1 MKKKLTALLL
11 AVFLMT
17 SSFVGCNNDSG
28 NKPNPTPTPGE
39 EEYVPTEK
47 EQTQPIVFGIDG
59 ADGVF
64 SPFFSSAAYDSEITG
79 MTQIGMLTSREANYA
94 YGDDEACITKDVDIT
109 YLNSSNQEVTDAS
122 KAAYTRYDF
131 LIKKGIKF
139 SDGVDLTI
147 KDVLFNLYVYLDPA
161 YTGSSTIYSTD
172 IVGLSQYRTQS
183 LNENASATIESGS
196 LTNTKTRMRRIYD
209 WLNNQALLETS
220 PDHSYEKLTA
230 NQKRDYVTGLDTY
243 EAEIIKDINFFIPLF
258 KQEVETDFGSAQSSF
273 EEMCKEY
280 NFDEGEYWEYY
291 MYMYGYLRRKTDIND
306 NPVKETFI
314 VDGKEVQKYV
324 FDWDDYGFLKDDVND
339 YVNEHCEAG
348 ADKETVD
355 AAKKAWAIDYVF
367 KANVGKQDVFDPS
380 AADYWDDMWAFQN
393 LANTVYGSASTTELT
408 KEIQANERSKIINE
422 NEDSYKTTSVSGIT
436 TYTTNKFRN
445 EKTKT
450 EYKLDGTYDVLSI
463 KINKIDPKAIWN
475 FSFTVAPL
483 HYYSYEG
490 AGDEGEWNVNN
501 YFGVKFNSTDFM
513 NNVLKESEKLG
524 VPVGAGAYKAS
535 TEKGIGEGQY
545 PSKTEF
551 KKNNRVYYERN
562 TYFDLLDG
570 VEHGGKIQNAKIK
583 YFQYKIVN
591 SSFLLSSLQTN
602 EIDVGTPNA
611 TLDNI
616 NKVAGID
623 HLTNVTTTTNGY
635 GYVGIN
641 AKEIP
646 DVWMRRAIIKA
657 MNTQMLTDYYKGGLC
672 DIIYRPM
679 STQSWAYPENAKSVY
694 KFTYTNPQ
702 GKSETV
708 DYAYDAS
715 GVEIVKMLANH
726 GYETTSDYTKV
737 LRDPDGNSL
746 KEITFTVA
754 GESTDHPAYQ
764 MFTNAKLV
772 LEKIG
777 FRISVKTDQF
787 ALKKLAS
794 GQLAVWAA
802 AWSSTIDPDM
812 YQVYHKDSQ
821 AGSTLN
827 WGYNAIKEDKGKYSY
842 EWNLIDTLSGLIDK
856 GRSYVDSGKNSSR
869 AQVYAQALDL
879 VMQLAVEMPT
889 YQRKDLTVYNKDK
902 IDAST
907 LNQNPTAFDGVFSRL
922 WEVGYTK

>member
-11 AVFLMT
+11 AVFLMA
-17 SSFVGCNNDSG
+17 SSFVGCNNDPG

-79 MTQIGMLTSREANYA
+79 MTQIGMLTSRGANYA
-94 YGDDEACITKDVDIT
+94 YGDNEACLTKDVDIT

-122 KAAYTRYDF
+122 KAAYTKYDF

-314 VDGKEVQKYV
+314 VDGEKVQKYV

-436 TYTTNKFRN
+436 TYTTDKFRN

-483 HYYSYEG
+483 HYYSYKG

-812 YQVYHKDSQ
+812 YQVYHKDSS
-821 AGSTLN
+821 ATSTKA
-827 WGYNAIKEDKGKYSY
+827 WGYREIANDAELTYEKGIVDDLSK
-842 EWNLIDTLSGLIDK
+842 LIDQ
-856 GRSYVDSGKNSSR
+856 GRTTDDQASR
-869 AQVYAQALDL
+869 KETYKEAMKL
-879 VMQLAVEMPT
+879 VLELAVEMPV
-889 YQRKDLTVYNKDK
+889 YQRQNLYAYNSKNVKGFSTKVNPYSSPLEK
-902 IDAST
+902 I
-907 LNQNPTAFDGVFSRL
+907 
-922 WEVGYTK
+922 WELELK